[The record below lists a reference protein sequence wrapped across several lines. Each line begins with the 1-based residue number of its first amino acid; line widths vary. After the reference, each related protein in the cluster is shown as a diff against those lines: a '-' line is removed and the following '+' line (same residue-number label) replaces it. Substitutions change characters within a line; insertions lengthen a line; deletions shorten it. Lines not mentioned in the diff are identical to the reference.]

1 MNNYQKVKVNI
12 SQDQSDKIKKA
23 IQNGT
28 AASIKLSHQDLNG
41 EDVLALTKTQLN
53 KMKKAYTDGT
63 GVVLKM
69 SKKQLKHNAKVEGG
83 FIGAL
88 LPLLGMLGSTL
99 ATRVVPA
106 LATGLLAGV
115 GSSAGSAMVD
125 KIAGRGVEGIGP
137 VNSKNPGVG
146 VLRANTIYLRNRGQG
161 MKMTAAGSGMFLRP
175 WIKNDSVG
183 GDGLYIRSGKGYE
196 SVGSVLLLG
205 PNSPFASIPFLNLIL

>member
-12 SQDQSDKIKKA
+12 SQGQFDKIKKA
-23 IQNGT
+23 TQNGT

-41 EDVLALTKTQLN
+41 EHVLALTKTQLN
-53 KMKKAYTDGT
+53 KMAKAYTDGT

-69 SKKQLKHNAKVEGG
+69 SKKQLEHNAKVEGG

-106 LATGLLAGV
+106 LATELLAGV
-115 GSSAGSAMVD
+115 GSSSGSAMVD
-125 KIAGRGVEGIGP
+125 KITGRGVEGIGP
-137 VNSKNPGVG
+137 
-146 VLRANTIYLRNRGQG
+146 LRANTIYLRNRGQG
-161 MKMTAAGSGMFLRP
+161 MKMSATGLGMFLGP
-175 WIKNDSVG
+175 WIKNDSTS
-183 GDGLYIRSGKGYE
+183 GDGLYIKSGKGYE
-196 SVGSVLLLG
+196 TVGAGLLLG

>member
-1 MNNYQKVKVNI
+1 MSNYQKVKLHI
-12 SQDQSDKIKKA
+12 LKGQTDKIKKT
-23 IQNGT
+23 IQEQSDV
-28 AASIKLSHQDLNG
+28 SIRLSHSDLEG
-41 EDVLALTKTQLN
+41 EHILALTKSQLN
-53 KMKKAYTDGT
+53 KITKAYEKGT
-63 GVVLKM
+63 GVTLKL
-69 SKKQLKHNAKVEGG
+69 SKKQLAYNAKVEGG

-125 KIAGRGVEGIGP
+125 KIAGRGVVYP
-137 VNSKNPGVG
+137 ASSVVCPASSVVYAKKNGK
-146 VLRANTIYLRNRGQG
+146 G
-161 MKMTAAGSGMFLRP
+161 MKMEAAGSGLFLRP
-175 WIKNDSVG
+175 WINNDSVG

-196 SVGSVLLLG
+196 SVGAGLLLG

>member
-12 SQDQSDKIKKA
+12 SQGQTDKIKKA
-23 IQNGT
+23 IQTGT
-28 AASIKLSHQDLNG
+28 AASIKLSHQDHNG
-41 EDVLALTKTQLN
+41 EHILALTKTQLN
-53 KMKKAYTDGT
+53 KMAKAYTDGT
-63 GVVLKM
+63 GIVLKM
-69 SKKQLKHNAKVEGG
+69 SKKQLEHNAKVEGG

-106 LATGLLAGV
+106 CSAV
-115 GSSAGSAMVD
+115 GSSAGSAIVD
-125 KIAGRGVEGIGP
+125 KIAGRGVEG
-137 VNSKNPGVG
+137 PGVG
-146 VLRANTIYLRNRGQG
+146 VQRANTIYLRNRGQG
-161 MKMTAAGSGMFLRP
+161 MKMTAARSGMFLRP

-196 SVGSVLLLG
+196 SVGAGLLLG